1 MLINVDAD
9 LQNKIEMVFT
19 NEYLYILLEVA
30 LDEVICASLLLNG
43 SRFCI
48 SANMY
53 GVRATIF

>member
-1 MLINVDAD
+1 MNVDVD
-9 LQNKIEMVFT
+9 LQNKTEMVLI
-19 NEYLYILLEVA
+19 NGYLYILLEVA

-53 GVRATIF
+53 DVRATIS